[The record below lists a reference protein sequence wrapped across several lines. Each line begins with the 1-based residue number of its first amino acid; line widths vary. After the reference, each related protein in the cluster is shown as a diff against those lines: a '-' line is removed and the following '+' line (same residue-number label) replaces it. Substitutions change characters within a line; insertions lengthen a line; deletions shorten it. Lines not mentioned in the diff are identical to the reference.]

1 MRKVSPSEQ
10 ARPRQPA
17 SPQRRPG
24 TTAVQLAFVAPW
36 FFLFVLALIEFGRGF
51 MVTNQ
56 LNSAARD
63 GCRLGVLSGKTYSD
77 ITTTVDNDMQAA
89 GITGYSTTIKVNDT
103 VVTSKTYSPNA
114 NDQIQVSILVPV
126 GNVSW
131 LPWPHWLTGSL
142 YGQFNLL
149 HE

>member
-1 MRKVSPSEQ
+1 MKVVRSHEKPGH
-10 ARPRQPA
+10 RYPA
-17 SPQRRPG
+17 APQGRRG
-24 TTAVQLAFVAPW
+24 TAAVQFALVAPW
-36 FFLFVLALIEFGRGF
+36 FFLFVLGLIEFGRGF
-51 MVTNQ
+51 MVTNE
-56 LNSAARD
+56 LNSAARN

-77 ITTTVDNDMQAA
+77 ITTSVDNDMSAA

-103 VVTSKTYSPNA
+103 VVTSTTFSPST
-114 NDQIQVSILVPV
+114 NDQVQVSILVPV

-131 LPWPHWLTGSL
+131 LPWPQWLAGSL